1 MIIMKNEAI
10 KISVITIIINTILSL
25 FKLAAGILAHSGAM
39 ISDAIHSASDVLS
52 TFVVIAG
59 VKLSGKA
66 NDAEHPYGH
75 ERMECVAAIILSV
88 MLSLVG
94 GAIGFGGLANIF
106 LRSKALAAP
115 GKLALIAAIVSIA
128 VKEWMYR
135 YTRTAAMRMKSD
147 ALMADAWHHRSD
159 ALSSVGS
166 LAGIGGAIL
175 GYPVLDSIASVVI
188 CVFILKAA
196 LDIFREAVNKMVD
209 RACDPETTRQ
219 IRELILK
226 NKEIITLDLLKTR
239 MFGAKIF
246 VDVEFSLD
254 PEVTLRY
261 AHSVADKI
269 HDEIEA
275 AFPEVKHC
283 MVHVNPRC

>member
-1 MIIMKNEAI
+1 
-10 KISVITIIINTILSL
+10 
-25 FKLAAGILAHSGAM
+25 
-39 ISDAIHSASDVLS
+39 
-52 TFVVIAG
+52 
-59 VKLSGKA
+59 
-66 NDAEHPYGH
+66 
-75 ERMECVAAIILSV
+75 

>member
-1 MIIMKNEAI
+1 MKNEAI